1 MVQSTGGCSM
11 PVSSDSLSLA
21 MSFYHWQRQLK
32 HSTWLAK
39 PRQSG
44 TGTAV
49 HFSVAIEA
57 QQHAVVEV
65 AE

>member
-1 MVQSTGGCSM
+1 
-11 PVSSDSLSLA
+11 

-39 PRQSG
+39 RRQSG

-57 QQHAVVEV
+57 QQDAVVEV